1 MGIQERL
8 QWFFFIKHFAF
19 LCHGHD
25 KMVKIATV
33 TFFYNFFIIFY
44 APISQLKTL
53 QHTPQY
59 PTRKTNLEGKDG
71 LITPHYLKRNCIF
84 KIKTQQE
91 YNKLTLHDFKH
102 FIKYILPKFASNW
115 FIHTISPARYRTLHW
130 GALMLSHGPATLSPH
145 SHDSEPQLLFTT
157 TILQCVAALSII
169 AALTDH
175 TRTISHPQSPMT
187 CCPTI

>member
-1 MGIQERL
+1 MTK
-8 QWFFFIKHFAF
+8 WS
-19 LCHGHD
+19 
-25 KMVKIATV
+25 KIATV

-102 FIKYILPKFASNW
+102 FIKYILPNIRFKLIYSYNFPSQVPYSSLGGINV
-115 FIHTISPARYRTLHW
+115 IPRPSHSLTTLTPSPAQKHLPFALLNLLH
-130 GALMLSHGPATLSPH
+130 STPCSPQNPLP
-145 SHDSEPQLLFTT
+145 SCSQTYQT
-157 TILQCVAALSII
+157 SVA
-169 AALTDH
+169 
-175 TRTISHPQSPMT
+175 RPRSPR
-187 CCPTI
+187 

>member
-25 KMVKIATV
+25 KMVKNRDSDI
-33 TFFYNFFIIFY
+33 FYNFFIIFY

-59 PTRKTNLEGKDG
+59 ATRKTNLEGKDG

-102 FIKYILPKFASNW
+102 FIKYILPNIRFKLIYSYNFPSQVPYSSLGGINV
-115 FIHTISPARYRTLHW
+115 IPRPSHSLTTLTRQRT
-130 GALMLSHGPATLSPH
+130 
-145 SHDSEPQLLFTT
+145 
-157 TILQCVAALSII
+157 SITFQHYNI
-169 AALTDH
+169 T
-175 TRTISHPQSPMT
+175 M
-187 CCPTI
+187 CCST